1 MPRKDILRKGA
12 QSVTERFS
20 LRRIF
25 LSKKSGRL
33 RRIPWVVLL
42 PLCLLLLSFFLKG
55 ALWAFLV
62 FFAAAIHEGGHVA
75 AAKLLGVK
83 AVCCRGRLFHM
94 TIKYDFS
101 KASYL
106 TEAAVSLAG
115 AAANVIAC
123 AVTCL
128 IFHKADERVTFFI
141 FSNVSLSLF
150 NLMPVS
156 GLDGSGALRS
166 LLALILPLGIACR
179 VTEVASAL
187 FAFAFFIFSVI
198 IQLRVGANITLLI
211 LSSVLFLTAL
221 RELFPVFGEK

>member
-1 MPRKDILRKGA
+1 MSRYLPP
-12 QSVTERFS
+12 
-20 LRRIF
+20 
-25 LSKKSGRL
+25 KKCGRL
-33 RRIPWVVLL
+33 CRISCAVLL

-62 FFAAAIHEGGHVA
+62 FLAAAIHEGGHIVA
-75 AAKLLGVK
+75 AKILGIKL
-83 AVCCRGRLFHM
+83 VCCRGRLFHM

-106 TEAAVSLAG
+106 TEVAVSLAG
-115 AAANVIAC
+115 AAANVLAC
-123 AVTCL
+123 AVTCF
-128 IFHKADERVTFFI
+128 IFHKADERVMFFI

-150 NLMPVS
+150 NLMPMS

-179 VTEVASAL
+179 VTEVASSV
-187 FAFAFFIFSVI
+187 FAFAFFILSVI
-198 IQLRVGANITLLI
+198 IQLRMGANITLLI

-221 RELFPVFGEK
+221 RELFSVFGKK

>member
-1 MPRKDILRKGA
+1 M
-12 QSVTERFS
+12 
-20 LRRIF
+20 
-25 LSKKSGRL
+25 
-33 RRIPWVVLL
+33 
-42 PLCLLLLSFFLKG
+42 
-55 ALWAFLV
+55 
-62 FFAAAIHEGGHVA
+62 A

-101 KASYL
+101 KAPYL

-123 AVTCL
+123 AITC
-128 IFHKADERVTFFI
+128 FVFPRTDERVVFFI

-150 NLMPVS
+150 NLMPIS
-156 GLDGSGALRS
+156 GLDGSGVLRS
-166 LLALILPLGIACR
+166 LLALILPIGIACR
-179 VTEVASAL
+179 VTEVASAV

-198 IQLRVGANITLLI
+198 IQLRMGANITLLI

-221 RELFPVFGEK
+221 RELFPVFGKK

>member
-1 MPRKDILRKGA
+1 M
-12 QSVTERFS
+12 ERFS
-20 LRRIF
+20 SRRILPLKKSGWLRRI
-25 LSKKSGRL
+25 
-33 RRIPWVVLL
+33 IQNALL
-42 PLCLLLLSFFLKG
+42 PLCLLLLSLFLKG
-55 ALWAFLV
+55 AFWAFLV
-62 FFAAAIHEGGHVA
+62 FLAAAIHEGGHIV

-123 AVTCL
+123 AVTGF
-128 IFHKADERVTFFI
+128 IFPKADEWVVFFI

-150 NLMPVS
+150 NLMPIS

-166 LLALILPLGIACR
+166 LLALILPVGIAFR
-179 VTEVASAL
+179 VAEVASAV
-187 FAFAFFIFSVI
+187 FAFVFFIFSVL
-198 IQLRVGANITLLI
+198 IQLRIGANVTLLI
-211 LSSVLFLTAL
+211 LSSALLLTAL
-221 RELFPVFGEK
+221 RELFPIFGWKY